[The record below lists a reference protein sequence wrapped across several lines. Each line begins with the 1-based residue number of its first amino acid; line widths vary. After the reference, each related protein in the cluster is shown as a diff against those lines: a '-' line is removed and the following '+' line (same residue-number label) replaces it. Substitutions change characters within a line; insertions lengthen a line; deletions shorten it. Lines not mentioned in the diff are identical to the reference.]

1 VVGHGWWVAAA
12 GRSGGAGVTAH
23 DAGAEAVVAWIERT
37 LGGRVTRVE
46 RLPRWRAGWLIDLQ
60 RGKELVELYARGERV
75 SGFLAPFPLDHE
87 VRVHALLED
96 QGVPVP
102 HVHGIVDDG
111 AVRALVMDRVRGVQ
125 GLALAAEEDRPRL
138 LLECIDHLACIHAI
152 PMDAVAAHG
161 IEVPARSDDVV
172 LSRVFRD
179 VEAAYLAQVDPP
191 DAVIEVLRHWV
202 RRNRPHRARPSFVT
216 WDAAQFLHHGG
227 TLTALIDFELAH
239 VGDAAMDLATLRT
252 RDSIEPF
259 GDLAPAFA
267 RYAELT
273 GGPVDFDV
281 VRYYEVSQLTVTMM
295 LQAPV
300 LRSVDLGADH
310 VTHLTWYVESGRYA
324 CDVLRELLG
333 TEAPVDEPTVDR
345 SAPSRHAPA
354 FDQLVA
360 SLRAVAANES
370 RESLVR
376 YGIAPSGEATAG
388 SGATAE
394 AAVGDGV
401 PDFDAW
407 RRRCDYRLARYLRRV
422 HDDGAAVDDRDRD
435 DTGAVLGR
443 TFDDLAAA
451 DAALVDAARAGTLD
465 DRAAVGLVERRLR
478 RLHALLGPPGSL
490 VVRHPPLQRLPG

>member
-1 VVGHGWWVAAA
+1 VTGHD
-12 GRSGGAGVTAH
+12 T
-23 DAGAEAVVAWIERT
+23 GAEAVVAWIERT
-37 LGGRVTRVE
+37 LGGRVARVE

-60 RGKELVELYARGERV
+60 RGDEVVELYARGERV
-75 SGFLAPFPLDHE
+75 SGFLAPFSLDHE
-87 VRVHALLED
+87 VRVHALLEA

-111 AVRALVMDRVRGVQ
+111 DVRTLVMDRIPGVQ

-138 LLECIDHLACIHAI
+138 LLECIDHLASIHAI

-161 IEVPARSDDVV
+161 IEVPDDPDHVV
-172 LSRVFRD
+172 FSRVFRD

-202 RRNRPHRARPSFVT
+202 RRNRPHRTRPSFVT
-216 WDAAQFLHHGG
+216 WDAAQFLHHEGR
-227 TLTALIDFELAH
+227 LTALIDFELAH

-267 RYAELT
+267 RYAEVT
-273 GGPVDFDV
+273 GEPVDLDV
-281 VRYYEVSQLTVTMM
+281 IRYYEVSQLTVTMM

-300 LRSVDLGADH
+300 LRSVDLAADH

-324 CDVLRELLG
+324 CDVLGELLG
-333 TEAPVDEPTVDR
+333 PFDHEPGADPPVDVDGP
-345 SAPSRHAPA
+345 APSRHAPA

-360 SLRAVAANES
+360 SLRAVAASES

-376 YGIAPSGEATAG
+376 YGVAG
-388 SGATAE
+388 SGDAGLGTGATGA
-394 AAVGDGV
+394 AAVGAGV
-401 PDFDAW
+401 PDFAAW

-422 HDDGAAVDDRDRD
+422 LDEGVEVDRRDRD
-435 DTGAVLGR
+435 DTGAVLER
-443 TFDDLAAA
+443 TFADLAAA
-451 DAALVDAARAGTLD
+451 DAALVHAARAGMLD
-465 DRAAVGLVERRLR
+465 DRAAIALVDRRLR